1 MSTRSPV
8 TVIGLGPM
16 GRAMVRTLIGAGHP
30 VTVWN
35 RTPRRAEEVVA
46 AGARLA
52 ATPTEAVEAS
62 DLIIL
67 SLTDYQAMWD
77 VLGGATAS
85 LRGRTLANLSS
96 DTPDRSREAAAWAA
110 EHGAAF
116 LTGGVMVPA
125 EMVGAEAAY
134 AYYSGP
140 SEVMDQHSGTL
151 ARIGTPRYLG
161 EDPGLAQLMYL
172 ANLDVFLTTLSSL
185 MHAVALLQSAGL
197 KASDA
202 FPELM
207 PTLVGLPAMLEAGEN
222 PAAQI
227 DAGVHPGDL
236 STATM
241 MGATADHIVE
251 ASERAGIDLAL
262 PRAVRRHYLRA
273 IEDGHGGD
281 NWTRIIDGIR
291 TPHPDA

>member
-1 MSTRSPV
+1 MPTRSPV
-8 TVIGLGPM
+8 TVLGLGPM
-16 GRAMVRTLIGAGHP
+16 GQAMARSLMRAGHP

-35 RTPRRAEEVVA
+35 RTPRRADDVVA
-46 AGARLA
+46 AGAQLA
-52 ATPTEAVEAS
+52 DTPEQAVAAG

-77 VLGGATAS
+77 ILGDATAS

-96 DTPDRSREAAAWAA
+96 DTPDRTREAAAWAA
-110 EHGAAF
+110 GHGATF

-125 EMVGAEAAY
+125 PMVGTEAAY

-140 SEVMDQHSGTL
+140 REAMDRHQETL

-172 ANLDVFLTTLSSL
+172 AHLDVFLTTLSSL
-185 MHAVALLQSAGL
+185 THAIALLQSEGL
-197 KASDA
+197 KASDV

-207 PTLVGLPAMLEAGEN
+207 PTLVGIPAMLEAGAN

-227 DAGVHPGDL
+227 DAGEHPGNL

-241 MGATADHIVE
+241 MGATADHIVA
-251 ASERAGIDLAL
+251 ASEQAGIDLAL
-262 PRAVRRHYLRA
+262 PRAVQRHYVRA
-273 IEDGHGGD
+273 IDDGHGGD

-291 TPHPDA
+291 TPHAQA

>member
-1 MSTRSPV
+1 MPAHSPV
-8 TVIGLGPM
+8 TVLGLGPM
-16 GRAMVRTLIGAGHP
+16 GQAMARTLMQAGHP

-35 RTPRRAEEVVA
+35 RTPGRADELVA
-46 AGARLA
+46 AGAHLA
-52 ATPTEAVEAS
+52 ATPSDAVAAS

-77 VLGGATAS
+77 ILGGATAS
-85 LRGRTLANLSS
+85 LHGRTLANLSS

-110 EHGAAF
+110 GHGAAF

-125 EMVGAEAAY
+125 PMVGTASAY

-140 SEVMDQHSGTL
+140 SEVMDRHSGTL

-185 MHAVALLQSAGL
+185 THAVALLQSAGL
-197 KASDA
+197 KASDV

-207 PTLVGLPAMLEAGEN
+207 PTLAGIPAMLEAGES

-227 DAGVHPGDL
+227 DAGEHPGDL
-236 STATM
+236 STVTM
-241 MGATADHIVE
+241 MGATANHIVE
-251 ASERAGIDLAL
+251 ASEKAGVDLAL
-262 PRAVRRHYLRA
+262 PRAVQSHYLRT
-273 IEDGHGGD
+273 IRDGHGSD